1 MSAAGIVTDPAR
13 PEPLLCVPHAERGIP
28 VTKVSRAL
36 GHATPAKTLTV
47 YAHVIRE
54 DVEDLRGAFG
64 QQFWAEDPGAA

>member
-1 MSAAGIVTDPAR
+1 M
-13 PEPLLCVPHAERGIP
+13 
-28 VTKVSRAL
+28 TKVSRAL